1 MTKLKPIRQER
12 ASDAVY
18 TALRQAILSSLL
30 RPGEKLDVNRLA
42 VQLNVSLTPVRN
54 AIHLLAAEGLI
65 EVRPR
70 SGTCVATVTA
80 QDLRETFEIRR
91 ALECLA
97 VENACTAIT
106 ADELAD
112 LRDILAVLN
121 QPVKEELERQRHEQ
135 HNARFHLA
143 ILKAARNERLLAG
156 YQRLNAHIQ
165 IARIHAGETD
175 WRLRLDRERAEH
187 VEIVDAIAQR
197 EPARA
202 VQAMRAHI
210 DRACQSLVE
219 AIEKKNA
226 TPER

>member
-18 TALRQAILSSLL
+18 AALRQAILSRVL
-30 RPGEKLDVNRLA
+30 RSGEKLDVNQLA

-70 SGTCVATVTA
+70 SGTCVASVTA
-80 QDLRETFEIRR
+80 TDVRETFEIRR

-106 ADELAD
+106 AEELAD
-112 LRDILAVLN
+112 LRDMLAVLN
-121 QPVKEELERQRHEQ
+121 QPVKEDLERQRHEH
-135 HNARFHLA
+135 HNARFHVA
-143 ILKAARNERLLAG
+143 ILKAAGNERLIAA

-165 IARIHAGETD
+165 IARIHADETG

-187 VEIVDAIAQR
+187 VEIVDAIAVR
-197 EPARA
+197 DASRA
-202 VQAMRAHI
+202 VQAMRTHI
-210 DRACQSLVE
+210 DRACESLVK

-226 TPER
+226 NPEG